1 MLKKFRADLHIHTI
15 LSPCTELTE
24 MSPHA
29 IVEKAHHADLN
40 IIAICDHN
48 SCENVAPTQKIS
60 LTDKHKLVVLAGIE
74 IASKEEVHTLG
85 LFDKEEEALKV
96 QEVVYGNLPG
106 ENDEETFGHQVVVNE
121 KEEVVRFNK
130 RLLIGA
136 TTLSLKEIVDLI
148 HSFNGLAIASH
159 VDREAYSIVGQLGFI
174 PQGLPLDA
182 LELSPRI
189 GIKEAKRQFPQCG
202 DYPIVTFSDAHSL
215 NDIGKSSTTFLMKE
229 ASVVEMKLALTGKE
243 GRKVIL
249 VQDSAEF

>member
-48 SCENVAPTQKIS
+48 SCENVAPTQKNS
-60 LTDKHKLVVLAGIE
+60 LTGKLAVLAGIE

-85 LFDKEEEALKV
+85 LFDKEEEALKM
-96 QEVVYGNLPG
+96 QEVVYRNLPG

>member
-48 SCENVAPTQKIS
+48 SCENVAPTQKVS
-60 LTDKHKLVVLAGIE
+60 LTGKLVVLAGIE

-106 ENDEETFGHQVVVNE
+106 ENDEESFGHQVVVNE

-159 VDREAYSIVGQLGFI
+159 IDREAYSIIGQLGFI
-174 PQGLPLDA
+174 PQGLALDA
-182 LELSPRI
+182 LEISPRI
-189 GIKEAKRQFPQCG
+189 GIEEAKKKFPQCG
-202 DYPIVTFSDAHSL
+202 DYPIVTFSDAHSI
-215 NDIGKSSTTFLMKE
+215 NDIGKSSTTCLMKE
-229 ASVVEMKLALTGKE
+229 ASIKEMKMALAGRD
-243 GRKVIL
+243 GRKVL
-249 VQDSAEF
+249 L

>member
-29 IVEKAHHADLN
+29 IVERARHADLN

-48 SCENVAPTQKIS
+48 SCENVAATQKLS
-60 LTDKHKLVVLAGIE
+60 LPGKLMVLAGIE

-96 QEVVYGNLPG
+96 QEVVYDNLPG
-106 ENDEETFGHQVVVNE
+106 ENDEETFGYQVVANE
-121 KEEVVRFNK
+121 KDEVLGYNK

-148 HSFNGLAIASH
+148 HSFNGLAISSH
-159 VDREAYSIVGQLGFI
+159 VDREAYSIIGQLGFI
-174 PQGLPLDA
+174 PQGLPLDG
-182 LELSPRI
+182 LEISPRI
-189 GIKEAKRQFPQCG
+189 GIKEAREKFPQIG
-202 DYPIVTFSDAHSL
+202 DYPLITSSDAHTL
-215 NDIGKSSTTFLMKE
+215 GDIGKSSTTFLMEEVSIK
-229 ASVVEMKLALTGKE
+229 EMKMALAGRE

-249 VQDSAEF
+249 

>member
-40 IIAICDHN
+40 ISAICDHN

-60 LTDKHKLVVLAGIE
+60 LTGKLVVLAGIE

-174 PQGLPLDA
+174 PQELPLDA

-189 GIKEAKRQFPQCG
+189 GIKEAKRKFPQCG

-229 ASVVEMKLALTGKE
+229 ASVVEMKLALTGKG
-243 GRKVIL
+243 GREVIP